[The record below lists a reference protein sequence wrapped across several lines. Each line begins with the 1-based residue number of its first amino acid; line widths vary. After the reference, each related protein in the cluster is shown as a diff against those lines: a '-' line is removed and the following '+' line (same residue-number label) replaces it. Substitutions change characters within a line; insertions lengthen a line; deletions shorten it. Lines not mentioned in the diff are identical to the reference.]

1 MYVGIEV
8 STVGTAWPYLQ
19 SCGVG
24 RLTDLVSGWVGR
36 NRIRNLGSVRRFHF
50 RT

>member
-8 STVGTAWPYLQ
+8 STVGTAWTYLQ
-19 SCGVG
+19 SCGMG
-24 RLTDLVSGWVGR
+24 RLTDLVSGWLGT
-36 NRIRNLGSVRRFHF
+36 NRDRNLGSVGRFHF